1 MVCLGLLEFKGMRL
15 IQLYH
20 SYNVSLDNLVVDQ
33 LIIPKLI
40 FSFVLIACLI
50 DIVLIL

>member
-15 IQLYH
+15 IQPYN
-20 SYNVSLDNLVVDQ
+20 SYNVRLDNLVVDQ

-50 DIVLIL
+50 DKLY